1 MTKTICIGI
10 DVAKASLEIAL
21 GAQGTVMT
29 YPNTPEGHDELTVT
43 LANYAIDLVVLEAT
57 GGYEVSVACVLQTI
71 GLAVAIVNPRQ
82 ARDFAKAMGNLA
94 KTDKIDAQVLAQLA
108 LVLSQR
114 TDRDKIVR
122 ILPSAQQRVL
132 QAMIARRRQLVV
144 LSISERQRLGNCHP
158 DIRESITLMISFI
171 QEQLKVIESALSK
184 HIKTY
189 HRSKLD
195 LLSTVKGVGPATIAT
210 LIADVPALGKLTRRE
225 ISALI
230 GVAPFNRDSGFF
242 RGKRTIFGGRAMVRR
257 MLYMATLTAI
267 RFNPVLCAFYKRL
280 TEAGKP
286 NKVAIVACMRK
297 LLVILNAM
305 IKTNKPW
312 DESFHTV

>member
-1 MTKTICIGI
+1 MAHAIR
-10 DVAKASLEIAL
+10 ASL
-21 GAQGTVMT
+21 
-29 YPNTPEGHDELTVT
+29 
-43 LANYAIDLVVLEAT
+43 
-57 GGYEVSVACVLQTI
+57 
-71 GLAVAIVNPRQ
+71 
-82 ARDFAKAMGNLA
+82 
-94 KTDKIDAQVLAQLA
+94 
-108 LVLSQR
+108 
-114 TDRDKIVR
+114 
-122 ILPSAQQRVL
+122 LPSAQQRVL

-144 LSISERQRLGNCHP
+144 LSISERQRLGSCHP

-189 HRSKLD
+189 HRAKLD

-210 LIADVPALGKLTRRE
+210 LIADVPELGKLTRRE

>member
-29 YPNTPEGHDELTVT
+29 YPNTPEGHDELAAT
-43 LANYAIDLVVLEAT
+43 LTNYEIDLVVLEAT

-108 LVLSQR
+108 LILSQR

-210 LIADVPALGKLTRRE
+210 LIADVPELGKLTRRE

-305 IKTNKPW
+305 IKTNRPW

>member
-29 YPNTPEGHDELTVT
+29 YPNTPEGHDELAAT
-43 LANYAIDLVVLEAT
+43 LTNYEIDLVVLEAT

-210 LIADVPALGKLTRRE
+210 LIADVPELGKLTRRE

-312 DESFHTV
+312 DESFHSV

>member
-1 MTKTICIGI
+1 MTETICVGI

-57 GGYEVSVACVLQTI
+57 GGYEVPVACVLQTI

>member
-29 YPNTPEGHDELTVT
+29 YPNTPEGHDELAAT
-43 LANYAIDLVVLEAT
+43 LTNYEIDLVVLEAT

-210 LIADVPALGKLTRRE
+210 LIADVPELGKLTRRE

-305 IKTNKPW
+305 IKTNRPW

>member
-29 YPNTPEGHDELTVT
+29 YPNTPEGHDELAAT
-43 LANYAIDLVVLEAT
+43 LTNYEIDLVVLEAT

-122 ILPSAQQRVL
+122 ILSSAQQRVL

-158 DIRESITLMISFI
+158 DIRESITLMISLRSLNLPCLNT
-171 QEQLKVIESALSK
+171 LKPI
-184 HIKTY
+184 I
-189 HRSKLD
+189 
-195 LLSTVKGVGPATIAT
+195 
-210 LIADVPALGKLTRRE
+210 VPNSIYYLQ
-225 ISALI
+225 
-230 GVAPFNRDSGFF
+230 
-242 RGKRTIFGGRAMVRR
+242 
-257 MLYMATLTAI
+257 
-267 RFNPVLCAFYKRL
+267 
-280 TEAGKP
+280 
-286 NKVAIVACMRK
+286 
-297 LLVILNAM
+297 
-305 IKTNKPW
+305 
-312 DESFHTV
+312 

>member
-29 YPNTPEGHDELTVT
+29 YPNTPEGHDELAAT
-43 LANYAIDLVVLEAT
+43 LTNYEIDLVVLEAT

-144 LSISERQRLGNCHP
+144 LSISEHQRLGNCHP

-210 LIADVPALGKLTRRE
+210 LIADVPELGKLTRRE

-312 DESFHTV
+312 DESFHSV

>member
-1 MTKTICIGI
+1 MTEIIYVGI
-10 DVAKASLEIAL
+10 DVAKASLDVAF
-21 GAQGTVMT
+21 GVQGTMMT
-29 YPNTPEGHDELTVT
+29 FPNTPEGHEELTVA

-57 GGYEVSVACVLQTI
+57 GGYEMPAACALQAI
-71 GLAVAIVNPRQ
+71 GLAIAIVNPRQ
-82 ARDFAKAMGNLA
+82 ARDFAKAMGHLA
-94 KTDKIDAQVLAQLA
+94 KTDKIDALVLAQLA

-114 TDRDKIVR
+114 ADRDKIAR

-132 QAMIARRRQLVV
+132 QAMITRRRQLVA

-158 DIRESITLMISFI
+158 EVRESITLMINFM
-171 QEQLKVIESALSK
+171 QEQLKAIESALSK

-189 HRSKLD
+189 HRPKLD

-210 LIADVPALGKLTRRE
+210 LIADVPELGKLTRRE

-267 RFNPVLCAFYKRL
+267 RFNPVLCAFYNRL
-280 TEAGKP
+280 IVAGKP
-286 NKVAIVACMRK
+286 NKVAIIACMRK

-305 IKTNKPW
+305 IKTNKSW
-312 DESFHTV
+312 DESFHMV

>member
-29 YPNTPEGHDELTVT
+29 YPNTPEGHDELAAT
-43 LANYAIDLVVLEAT
+43 LTNYEIDLVVLEAT

>member
-1 MTKTICIGI
+1 MTETICVGI

-21 GAQGTVMT
+21 SAQGIVMT
-29 YPNTPEGHDELTVT
+29 FPNTPEGHDQLAST
-43 LANYAIDLVVLEAT
+43 LANYEIDLVALEAT
-57 GGYEVSVACVLQTI
+57 GGYEMPVACVLQTR

-82 ARDFAKAMGNLA
+82 ARDFAKAMGYLA
-94 KTDKIDAQVLAQLA
+94 KTDKIDAQMLAQLA
-108 LVLSQR
+108 LVLSQQ
-114 TDRDKIVR
+114 TDRDKIIRV
-122 ILPSAQQRVL
+122 LPSAQQQVL
-132 QAMIARRRQLVV
+132 QAMITRRRQLVT
-144 LSISERQRLGNCHP
+144 LSVSERQRLGSCHP
-158 DIRESITLMISFI
+158 EIRESITLMISFI
-171 QEQLKVIESALSK
+171 QEQIKVIESALSK
-184 HIKTY
+184 HIKAY

-210 LIADVPALGKLTRRE
+210 LIADVPELGKLTRRE
-225 ISALI
+225 ISALV
-230 GVAPFNRDSGFF
+230 GVAPFNRDSGLF